1 MRSHCPGHDTK
12 DLISVIIIFYNA
24 QEFIQQAVQSVQNQT
39 YSGWEI
45 IFVDDG
51 STDDSPAIAAQFER
65 QDPHRFQLLQ
75 HPDGK
80 NHGTAAS
87 RNLGIKAARGEFIA
101 FLDAD
106 DLYAKNRLDRHLTM
120 FKQFPK
126 AVMVQSLL
134 YYMHNPEGNDAHN
147 IPEPPL
153 TGEKMVLF
161 HPPDLLELLVGTNG
175 ATCPGCCSYTL
186 RTQAGLDVGGIDP
199 GFRDAYEDQV
209 LLAKIYLHGPVVYL
223 QEYLAWY
230 RQHEDSLLHRMN
242 SSGLYKPGHAHPS
255 RRAFL
260 EWLDQYLA
268 KYGAENTQ
276 LRQRV
281 SYWLHIET
289 SLFARLKGDWPNAL
303 SPLLRLFS
311 HHLLPEG
318 VTQRLAAWWG
328 QKKMIHARRRVHKIG
343 SDLVQKREQETKIP
357 R

>member
-1 MRSHCPGHDTK
+1 MRSHYPGHNTT

-24 QEFIQQAVQSVQNQT
+24 QAFIQQAVKSVQNQT
-39 YSGWEI
+39 YPGWEI

-51 STDDSPAIAAQFER
+51 STDDSPAIASQYER
-65 QDPHRFQLLQ
+65 LDPQRFRLLQ
-75 HPDGK
+75 HSDSK

-106 DLYAKNRLDRHLTM
+106 DLYAANRLDRHLTM

-134 YYMHNPEGNDAHN
+134 YYSHAREGGETYD
-147 IPEPPL
+147 IPETPVIDAQ
-153 TGEKMVLF
+153 MFLF
-161 HPPDLLELLVGTNG
+161 QPPDLLELLVGTNG

-186 RTQAGLDVGGIDP
+186 RTRAVLDVGGIDP
-199 GFRDAYEDQV
+199 SFKDAYEDQV
-209 LLAKIYLHGPVVYL
+209 LLAKIYLYGPVVYL

-242 SSGLYKPGHAHPS
+242 RSGLYKPGHAHPS

-260 EWLDQYLA
+260 EWLDRYLA
-268 KYGAENTQ
+268 QHGAEKVE

-289 SLFARLKGDWPNAL
+289 SRFARLKGDWPNAL
-303 SPLLRLFS
+303 APLLRLFS

-318 VTQRLAAWWG
+318 ATQRLALWWG
-328 QKKMIHARRRVHKIG
+328 QKKMIHARHRVHKIS
-343 SDLVQKREQETKIP
+343 SDLIQKRKQETKIP